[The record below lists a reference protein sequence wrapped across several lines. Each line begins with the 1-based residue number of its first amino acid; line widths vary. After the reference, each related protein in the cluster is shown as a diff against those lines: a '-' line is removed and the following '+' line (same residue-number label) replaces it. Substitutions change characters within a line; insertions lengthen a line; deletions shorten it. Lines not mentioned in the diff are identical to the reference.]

1 MLITHR
7 LQLDTPR
14 PVALA
19 LGTFDGLHL
28 GHRAVIDQV
37 LQGDFIPAVLTFD
50 GHPRQ
55 VLEHKQPP
63 LLQTAADKYALLEEW
78 GVKAVFSLDFAS
90 IRDLSPEDFL
100 HMLCTRLP
108 VGRLC
113 CGFNFRFG
121 RNGAGD
127 ADFLKAYGAE
137 KGIEIKAVPPV
148 EAGGL
153 PISSSRIRNLL
164 IEGKTE
170 EAVSLLGHPFFFTLE
185 VVGGDQ
191 RGRTIG
197 FPTINQILPDGLLQP
212 RFGVYASR
220 TRINGRY
227 YPSVT
232 NVGLRPTFRADRA
245 LSETHIIGYAGDL
258 YGRRLRVELLH
269 FLRDETKFGSLEE
282 LKNAIS
288 RDLHHSLYY
297 IYPGK

>member
-121 RNGAGD
+121 RNAKFTCKIFQNAVRNGQPKR
-127 ADFLKAYGAE
+127 LKIE
-137 KGIEIKAVPPV
+137 KRAVFIKNNSLHCFAPVP
-148 EAGGL
+148 
-153 PISSSRIRNLL
+153 
-164 IEGKTE
+164 
-170 EAVSLLGHPFFFTLE
+170 F
-185 VVGGDQ
+185 
-191 RGRTIG
+191 
-197 FPTINQILPDGLLQP
+197 
-212 RFGVYASR
+212 
-220 TRINGRY
+220 
-227 YPSVT
+227 
-232 NVGLRPTFRADRA
+232 
-245 LSETHIIGYAGDL
+245 
-258 YGRRLRVELLH
+258 
-269 FLRDETKFGSLEE
+269 
-282 LKNAIS
+282 
-288 RDLHHSLYY
+288 
-297 IYPGK
+297 